1 MIFNT
6 NPPIPIATTLTAG
19 GVIIGNGLTVN
30 STGTISV
37 NLAASDI
44 PNLSTSKIT
53 TGIFNIDQIPTG
65 TTSTSVAVGNH
76 THGNITN
83 TGDITAAAPT
93 IANGDQLIIND
104 NSASKITNGPTF
116 DGSTTTK
123 ALTPKG
129 TWETFSQFSGS
140 YNDLT
145 NTPTIPVNTD
155 TKLQIATVTSGTTYY
170 PIVGTGTTAA
180 TRQYDSTGFV
190 YVGTN
195 GTANGTNGNSLLT
208 LGNSTAS
215 TSANWKK
222 GTIRLYGTTT
232 YYTDLVSGAPTAN
245 RTITLPNA
253 TGTVALTSDIPT
265 ISYPVTSVNNKTGAV
280 SLTASDIGALS
291 SSTSIPDSYLLG
303 VYPTTGSGNNTQ
315 WAQNFNT
322 RIYFKAGTNIGIVKD
337 NSTLTFNATVPTK
350 VSDLTND
357 AGYITDAGVTSFNG
371 STGAITYT
379 APVTSINGQTG
390 AITGLATTSQIP
402 AASTTSPSMD
412 GTASYGSGTAYA
424 RANHVHP
431 TDTSRQATLVSGTN
445 IKTINNNSILG
456 SGNLTIT
463 PTTVSVT
470 QTVTTGVNIGE
481 ITVNETVTSLKV
493 PEEILISSTEPLEEN
508 EYVKLWIEI

>member
-19 GVIIGNGLTVN
+19 GVIIGNGLTIN

-65 TTSTSVAVGNH
+65 TTSTSVAIGNH

-180 TRQYDSTGFV
+180 TRQYDSTGFI

-195 GTANGTNGNSLLT
+195 GTANGSNGNALLT

-222 GTIRLYGTTT
+222 GTVRLYGTTT

-265 ISYPVTSVNNKTGAV
+265 IPTNISSFTNDSGYITSYTETDPTVPSWAKASAKPTYTASEVGAATSSHTHGNITNAGDITATATIANGDRIVINDESASKITNSSITFGTDTTTFLANNGTWQTPIGTYTLPTATT
-280 SLTASDIGALS
+280 SSLGGIQIGIGLTAANNGTLS
-291 SSTSIPDSYLLG
+291 INTDNSITTTSSTN
-303 VYPTTGSGNNTQ
+303 YPTTS
-315 WAQNFNT
+315 A
-322 RIYFKAGTNIGIVKD
+322 
-337 NSTLTFNATVPTK
+337 
-350 VSDLTND
+350 
-357 AGYITDAGVTSFNG
+357 VTSYVK
-371 STGAITYT
+371 A
-379 APVTSINGQTG
+379 
-390 AITGLATTSQIP
+390 
-402 AASTTSPSMD
+402 
-412 GTASYGSGTAYA
+412 
-424 RANHVHP
+424 
-431 TDTSRQATLVSGTN
+431 
-445 IKTINNNSILG
+445 K
-456 SGNLTIT
+456 
-463 PTTVSVT
+463 
-470 QTVTTGVNIGE
+470 
-481 ITVNETVTSLKV
+481 
-493 PEEILISSTEPLEEN
+493 EEILISSIQPTAADN
-508 EYVKLWIEI
+508 YKIWIEI